1 MSGDTLRSVRDR
13 GSDMQLR
20 ETSGASL
27 GTRVAEGQVRQTK
40 ALRESST
47 RGRRTK
53 GCHFGH
59 EWAATAHGQTARVTR
74 GGGAL
79 AARPTPTG
87 DSPMLRH
94 QVAAETSPGARA
106 QVAVGEGLRSGHG
119 PVAEFL
125 VGAAASS
132 TARIHRVLSSFR
144 ALRKEPHPGRE
155 LLRARGSLSDAH
167 RCIPDARFDNPSRRS
182 PPALD
187 LLGYFEDWP

>member
-1 MSGDTLRSVRDR
+1 
-13 GSDMQLR
+13 MQVR
-20 ETSGASL
+20 ETSGAKS
-27 GTRVAEGQVRQTK
+27 GTGVAAGEADRPRPRVRAPRETAGRRVAISGTSGRQ
-40 ALRESST
+40 RP
-47 RGRRTK
+47 
-53 GCHFGH
+53 
-59 EWAATAHGQTARVTR
+59 TAKQHGSLEA
-74 GGGAL
+74 GAL
-79 AARPTPTG
+79 LQRAPTPTG

-94 QVAAETSPGARA
+94 QVAAETSPGAWA

-132 TARIHRVLSSFR
+132 TARIHRVPSSFR

-167 RCIPDARFDNPSRRS
+167 RCIPGARFDNPSRRS

-187 LLGYFEDWP
+187 CTWML